1 MKNHKLTFAFAF
13 DRLDQI
19 VCNSTKS
26 NMRIGSK
33 EVAEQLGIN
42 LRAAQRYLLQL
53 EQIGY
58 LVGDDAVPRGYRPTD
73 KTKKLFG
80 GEA

>member
-1 MKNHKLTFAFAF
+1 MKNHKLTFVFAF
-13 DRLDQI
+13 DCLTQI

-26 NMRIGSK
+26 NVRIGSK

-53 EQIGY
+53 ERIGY
-58 LVGDDAVPRGYRPTD
+58 LVGDNEIPCGYRPTD

-80 GEA
+80 GAA